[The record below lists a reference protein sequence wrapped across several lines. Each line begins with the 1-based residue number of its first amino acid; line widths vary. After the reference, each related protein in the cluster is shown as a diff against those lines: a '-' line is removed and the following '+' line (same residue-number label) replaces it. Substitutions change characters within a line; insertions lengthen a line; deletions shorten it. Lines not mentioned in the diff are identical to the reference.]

1 MEGVCVFSGVAST
14 SASSTTWALFE
25 AMIAAITIARD
36 HGFQHVLF
44 LSDSRNV
51 VQVFK
56 KEKAMDWLDTTRL
69 VDLKFLVLH
78 GLFCNVFFVPHVVVG
93 SVWSVAKRATIMPMN
108 QNWFNAVFL

>member
-14 SASSTTWALFE
+14 FASSTTWALFE
-25 AMIAAITIARD
+25 AMIAAVTTARD

-44 LSDSRNV
+44 LTDSRNV

-69 VDLKFLVLH
+69 ADLKFLVLH
-78 GLFCNVFFVPHVVVG
+78 GLFCNMFFVPHVVVG
-93 SVWSVAKRATIMPMN
+93 FVWSIAKRATIMPMN
-108 QNWFNAVFL
+108 